1 MGPGRKR
8 LDTFELRRSNLPSE
22 SDLAV
27 FRQSLLRWFRRHGRR
42 FPWRSKNAGTYARVI
57 SEILLQ
63 RTKAQRVGEFL
74 NDFLKAYPS
83 WRHLA
88 DATEGE
94 LQQLLQPLGLWRRR
108 ATSIVALAREMK
120 RRHGRFPVSRE
131 ELEALPG
138 VGQYIAN
145 AILLFCHG
153 EPQPLLDVNMA
164 RVLER
169 NFGARDL
176 VDIRYDPYL
185 QALATKALS
194 KTDPS
199 NLNWAILDLA
209 GLVCLSSE
217 PLCRKCPLSS
227 SCLFGRRRTTETAG
241 PTAGDA
247 IRVPKGEVTRT
258 KRRALGAAEI
268 SQRATD

>member
-1 MGPGRKR
+1 MVHARKR
-8 LDTFELRRSNLPSE
+8 LDTSELRRRKLPSE
-22 SDLAV
+22 SELAV
-27 FRQSLLRWFRRHGRR
+27 FRQSLLHWFRRHGRR
-42 FPWRSKNAGTYARVI
+42 FPWRSKSAGNYTRVI

-63 RTKAQRVGEFL
+63 RTQAQRVGEFF
-74 NDFLKAYPS
+74 NDFLTAYPS

-88 DATEGE
+88 DATERE
-94 LQQLLQPLGLWRRR
+94 LQQFLQPLGLWRRR

-120 RRHGRFPVSRE
+120 RRHGRFPSRRE
-131 ELEALPG
+131 EVEALPG

-169 NFGARDL
+169 NFGSRNL

-185 QALATKALS
+185 QALATKTLS
-194 KTDPS
+194 TTDPS

-209 GLVCLSSE
+209 GLVCLSNK
-217 PLCRKCPLSS
+217 PLCRKCPLAS
-227 SCLFGRRRTTETAG
+227 SCLFGRRLMIETAG
-241 PTAGDA
+241 PSAGNA
-247 IRVPKGEVTRT
+247 IRI
-258 KRRALGAAEI
+258 A
-268 SQRATD
+268 